1 MNKVILSNNSTAV
14 NTTTINLGGVRN
26 INDKN
31 KCMIKSIS
39 TSQPPTFKVT
49 HALGTIQPK
58 VITLSSSTKNNTTI
72 IPSPVQKTAP
82 PNTIV
87 KPIVSSSLKASVP
100 RQLVPT
106 KVVNIPIKGNIQPV
120 KMTVS
125 GTIASSGPTGHTMI
139 LKKAGKIET
148 FPVPP
153 STPNHVSNPLVSKDF
168 EKGDVKQE
176 AEPNSPKK
184 VENNIADPSKMIIS
198 KATNCENDEARSG
211 TNLLRPIMSKEHIN
225 VVNDTAMKPDQVV
238 STVTFKHSCHIPQS
252 SGSKAVSL
260 FQQVTPDSTSCN
272 VEPILGNS
280 DQVDRP
286 DPSANHQTK
295 NSFSSLNQIC
305 SPQSKINSD
314 SINTGKSEIIRAQEN
329 PQNVIDSNRPIDQDS
344 SINSSNESIIKNFG
358 NDPNNSRVSIAP
370 LKRSSSEAR
379 SPTDQCVSKI
389 DQSNEK
395 PLKENSS
402 IIQEQEYPA
411 AKKSKL

>member
-14 NTTTINLGGVRN
+14 NTTTINLGGVKS
-26 INDKN
+26 INEKN

-49 HALGTIQPK
+49 HALGSIQPK

-87 KPIVSSSLKASVP
+87 KSIVSSSLKASAP

-125 GTIASSGPTGHTMI
+125 ATIASSGPTGHTMI

-148 FPVPP
+148 FPVPS
-153 STPNHVSNPLVSKDF
+153 STPNHVSNSLVSKDF

-176 AEPNSPKK
+176 VEPNSPQK
-184 VENNIADPSKMIIS
+184 VENKIADPSKMIIS
-198 KATNCENDEARSG
+198 KKTNCENDEARTV
-211 TNLLRPIMSKEHIN
+211 TNLLRPITSKEHIN
-225 VVNDTAMKPDQVV
+225 VVKDTAMKPDQVV

-280 DQVDRP
+280 NQVDRP
-286 DPSANHQTK
+286 DPSANHQSK
-295 NSFSSLNQIC
+295 NSFSSLNQIS
-305 SPQSKINSD
+305 SPQGKINSD
-314 SINTGKSEIIRAQEN
+314 STNTGKSEIIRANEN
-329 PQNVIDSNRPIDQDS
+329 PQNVISSNRPIDQDS
-344 SINSSNESIIKNFG
+344 SINSSNESVIKNFE
-358 NDPNNSRVSIAP
+358 NDPNNSRVSIAS
-370 LKRSSSEAR
+370 LKRSSSETR
-379 SPTDQCVSKI
+379 SPTDQYVSKI

>member
-14 NTTTINLGGVRN
+14 NTTTINLGGVKN
-26 INDKN
+26 INEKN

-125 GTIASSGPTGHTMI
+125 ATIASSGPTGHTMI

-168 EKGDVKQE
+168 EKGDAKQE

-280 DQVDRP
+280 NQVDRP